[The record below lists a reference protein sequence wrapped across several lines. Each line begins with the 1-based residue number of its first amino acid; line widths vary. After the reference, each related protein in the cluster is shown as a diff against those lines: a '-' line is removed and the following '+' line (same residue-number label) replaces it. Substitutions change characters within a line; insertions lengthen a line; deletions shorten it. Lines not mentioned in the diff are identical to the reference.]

1 MKHALIVLITV
12 AVTAALS
19 ALACASLDATPADKQ
34 WLIMLSPATEGVRD
48 GSDPEAVKA
57 VGEHF
62 QRLVRL
68 RDAGQ
73 VLLAG
78 RTMDD
83 DSIGLVIF
91 TAPNAEAAEA
101 FMNEDPAVSRGF
113 MHAKLHPYAV
123 AIEGFTRE

>member
-1 MKHALIVLITV
+1 MQNRIVTLI
-12 AVTAALS
+12 AALALG
-19 ALACASLDATPADKQ
+19 ALAALAWATQERTPTDTQ
-34 WLIMLSPATEGVRD
+34 WLIMLSPATEGVKD

-83 DSIGLVIF
+83 ASIGLVIF
-91 TAPNAEAAEA
+91 TAPTEDAARA
-101 FMNEDPAVSRGF
+101 FVDADPAVSGGY

-123 AIEGFTRE
+123 AIEGFSK